1 MSGQVDVFARG
12 ELAWQHAV
20 SKCPRGTSPV
30 LLWREEAPP
39 PPSRGDR
46 MFPAQEQA
54 QAVKLGQSV
63 PAPGLSPTVTGR
75 GGGGSALI
83 LPLPPGALGFPG
95 PCHLRPTEDVS
106 RFRL

>member
-12 ELAWQHAV
+12 ELAWRHAV

-54 QAVKLGQSV
+54 QAVKLGECSSSR
-63 PAPGLSPTVTGR
+63 PEPNSDWS
-75 GGGGSALI
+75 GGGRVCQ
-83 LPLPPGALGFPG
+83 P
-95 PCHLRPTEDVS
+95 
-106 RFRL
+106 